1 MASSLTAST
10 TAPAVYPLDSSCEG
24 TTGSTVVV
32 GCLVSNYLPEPVT
45 VTWNSGA
52 LSSGVHTFPS
62 VLGSSGLY
70 SLSSTVTVPA
80 STWSSNTFTCNV
92 AHPASSTKVD
102 KHIGEGT
109 GRREGCSK
117 CPPPELPG
125 GLSVFIFP
133 PTPRD
138 TLTISQIPKVTC
150 VVVDM
155 GHEDPDVQFSWYV
168 DDVQVYTARTKPR
181 EEQFNSTYRVV
192 STLPIQHQDWLK
204 GKEFKCKVN
213 NEGLPAPIVRTI
225 SKAKGQPW
233 EPQVYILAPPR
244 EELAKSSVSLT
255 CMVTGFYPG
264 DIDVE
269 WQRNGQPES
278 EGKYGTTPPQ
288 LDADGSFFLYS
299 KLRVDKR
306 SWQQGDTYTC
316 VVLHEALHN
325 HNTQKF
331 ISQSPELL
339 LEEETCADA
348 QDGELDGL
356 WTTISIFITLFLLS
370 VCYSATVTLFK
381 VKWIFSSVVELK
393 QTIVPDYRNMIGQG
407 A

>member
-1 MASSLTAST
+1 F
-10 TAPAVYPLDSSCEG
+10 
-24 TTGSTVVV
+24 
-32 GCLVSNYLPEPVT
+32 PEPVT
-45 VTWNSGA
+45 VTWNSGT

-62 VLGSSGLY
+62 VLGSSKLY

-80 STWSSNTFTCNV
+80 STSSGKTFTCNV

-102 KHIGEGT
+102 KRDVHPG
-109 GRREGCSK
+109 
-117 CPPPELPG
+117 LPG
-125 GLSVFIFP
+125 GPSVFIFP

-138 TLTISQIPKVTC
+138 TLTITRTPEVSC
-150 VVVDM
+150 VVVDVSK
-155 GHEDPDVQFSWYV
+155 ENPDVQFSWYV
-168 DDVQVYTARTKPR
+168 NDIEVKTAKTKSR

-192 STLPIQHQDWLK
+192 SALPIQHQDWLK

-213 NEGLPAPIVRTI
+213 NKGLPAPIVRTI
-225 SKAKGQPW
+225 SKAKGQPR
-233 EPQVYILAPPR
+233 EPQVYVLAPPR

-269 WQRNGQPES
+269 WQRKGQPES
-278 EGKYGTTPPQ
+278 EDKYGTTPPQ

-325 HNTQKF
+325 HNTQKS

-393 QTIVPDYRNMIGQG
+393 QTIVPDYRNMIVQG